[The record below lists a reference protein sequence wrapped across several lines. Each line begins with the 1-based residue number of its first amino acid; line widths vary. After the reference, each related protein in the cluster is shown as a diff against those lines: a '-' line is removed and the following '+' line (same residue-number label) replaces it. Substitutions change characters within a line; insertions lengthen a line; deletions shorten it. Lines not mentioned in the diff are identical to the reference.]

1 MLPVTED
8 SKCGEANHFAQLMS
22 KKYIIYPSPRVSQ
35 LDAHILDG
43 ELFSLLK
50 QQLADSFQ
58 LLSGKSWSY
67 GQQPELWNLALRL
80 LIFHLTTYKSG
91 SSYGLKLQNLKLS
104 NSSTGKVIG
113 RGTKL
118 MILGTL
124 FGDFFFKKL
133 QSYLYSLE
141 GGHITDESLRER
153 IKAVLLRNKETVLKR
168 IDDTIKVLDL
178 CNFVSFLVHGRY
190 PTILHRVLG
199 LSMTPVIAD
208 LLKFDADKVNFE
220 FQNRQLVWNVMTEF
234 LVFIFPMLQLR
245 KVKRLILNLLPNT
258 KRDQYRTT
266 AQTPIQTRF
275 TTLPIAQCAICIE
288 TIERNDIKAASTYVT
303 NAFITNCGH
312 IFCYVCLATRFNAIE
327 NGNEE
332 AEGCPRCRM
341 KLESFHQY
349 GAQEDMDAD
358 AIMVKYEEVEGESDE
373 EVSEAGEAFDERKEI
388 ELDSDQEPEVPIG
401 KEKED
406 FSEMEDL
413 EEDVDDDV
421 DEELDDYEEA
431 EDDDFDD
438 DDAFYE

>member
-1 MLPVTED
+1 
-8 SKCGEANHFAQLMS
+8 MS
-22 KKYIIYPSPRVSQ
+22 KNYIIYPSPRVSQ

-58 LLSGKSWSY
+58 LLSSKSWSY

-104 NSSTGKVIG
+104 NSSSGKVIG

-118 MILGTL
+118 LILGTI

-141 GGHITDESLRER
+141 GASVTDDSPLQR
-153 IKAVLLRNKETVLKR
+153 IKGAFLRNKETVLKR

-178 CNFVSFLVHGRY
+178 CNFVSFLVHGHY

-258 KRDQYRTT
+258 KRDQYKTT
-266 AQTPIQTRF
+266 AQTPIRTRF

-288 TIERNDIKAASTYVT
+288 TIQRNDIKAASTYVT

-349 GAQEDMDAD
+349 GAEEDIDND
-358 AIMVKYEEVEGESDE
+358 AIIVKYEEVERDSDE
-373 EVSEAGEAFDERKEI
+373 EEAGDYFEERKEI
-388 ELDSDQEPEVPIG
+388 ELESDQEDDIPIG
-401 KEKED
+401 KARED

-421 DEELDDYEEA
+421 DEELDDYEDG
-431 EDDDFDD
+431 DDDFDD